1 MTTTLTRE
9 LGRFVADL
17 TFSQIPA
24 AACDIVRSGIVDC
37 FGVLVAG
44 ARDPV
49 VAIIDR
55 ALGGVSGT
63 ALATLIPSGARR
75 AAESAAL
82 INGVA
87 AHLLDYDDVGLH
99 GHPSAVLLP
108 AILAEGEASRS
119 SGAEMLA
126 AYVAGFEVWAEL
138 LARQT
143 TPLHHRGWHP
153 SAVLGT
159 VASAAACAKL
169 RRLDAPGAATALAI
183 AASMSAGLVAN
194 FGTMTK
200 SFQVGRAAQS
210 GLIAAH
216 LAQAGLTASLDALEH
231 PSGLLA
237 ALSAQGRPES
247 DRPLDAAE
255 KEWHILTEGLSIKRY
270 PICYAT
276 HRCIDAALGLL
287 ERHDLSAEAVARIQ
301 VSMGEMQ
308 ARMLRN
314 SRPQTGLEA
323 KFSIQFAMAAALVAR
338 RVGLAELTDDFVRRP
353 DVQAIFQ
360 RVSISTTSEI
370 ANGGNF
376 APFDTVEIITA
387 GGQRFA
393 SGPVAHARGSPQNP
407 LSPTELFAKF
417 CDCLG
422 ADFPDA
428 KKSRAFERLTMFHKC
443 SGAGDLAL

>member
-1 MTTTLTRE
+1 
-9 LGRFVADL
+9 
-17 TFSQIPA
+17 
-24 AACDIVRSGIVDC
+24 
-37 FGVLVAG
+37 
-44 ARDPV
+44 
-49 VAIIDR
+49 
-55 ALGGVSGT
+55 
-63 ALATLIPSGARR
+63 
-75 AAESAAL
+75 
-82 INGVA
+82 VA
-87 AHLLDYDDVGLH
+87 AHVLDYDDVGLH

-108 AILAEGEASRS
+108 AILAEGEASGS
-119 SGAEMLA
+119 SGVEMLA

-143 TPLHHRGWHP
+143 TPLHRRGWHP

-159 VASAAACAKL
+159 VAAAAACAKL

-183 AASMSAGLVAN
+183 AASMCAGLVAN

-210 GLIAAH
+210 GLIAAR

-237 ALSAQGRPES
+237 ALSPQGKAES
-247 DRPLDAAE
+247 DRPFDAAQ

-287 ERHDLSAEAVARIQ
+287 EGQQLSPEAVARIH
-301 VSMGEMQ
+301 VSTGEMQ

-323 KFSIQFAMAAALVAR
+323 KFSMQFAMAAALVAR
-338 RVGLAELTDDFVRRP
+338 KVGLAELTDDFVRRP
-353 DVQAIFQ
+353 DVQAIFP

-370 ANGGNF
+370 ADGANF
-376 APFDTVEIITA
+376 APFDAVEIITTR
-387 GGQRFA
+387 GQMLA
-393 SGPVAHARGSPQNP
+393 SGPVAHAKGSPQNP
-407 LSPTELFAKF
+407 LTPSELFEKF
-417 CDCLG
+417 SDCLG
-422 ADFPDA
+422 ADVSDA
-428 KKSRAFERLTMFHKC
+428 KKSRVFERLTMFHKF